1 MKKAKDGCPGPTDAQ
16 VNRSLISP
24 NPPTKNP
31 NPSAPL
37 PSPGQRTHIDS
48 EVRRES
54 EGGRTVNLKNISIVT
69 ATPLAGNARII
80 PEWAHRVGI
89 HHQLSMRN
97 QRRHNPRRSLN
108 EAYVFRPRA
117 NLCFYVQQKLL
128 RVTVN
133 KTLVRF
139 CQ

>member
-1 MKKAKDGCPGPTDAQ
+1 M
-16 VNRSLISP
+16 NRSLISP
-24 NPPTKNP
+24 KPADKEPQ
-31 NPSAPL
+31 PL
-37 PSPGQRTHIDS
+37 VPPSPPLDKEHISKS
-48 EVRRES
+48 EVIRES
-54 EGGRTVNLKNISIVT
+54 EGGRTVNLKNILIVT
-69 ATPLAGNARII
+69 ATPLARNARTI
-80 PEWAHRVGI
+80 PEWARIVGT
-89 HHQLSMRN
+89 HPQLSTRF

-133 KTLVRF
+133 RTLVRF

>member
-24 NPPTKNP
+24 KPADKEPQ
-31 NPSAPL
+31 PL
-37 PSPGQRTHIDS
+37 SPPSPPLDKEHISKS
-48 EVRRES
+48 EVIRES

-108 EAYVFRPRA
+108 EAYVFQA
-117 NLCFYVQQKLL
+117 
-128 RVTVN
+128 
-133 KTLVRF
+133 
-139 CQ
+139 